1 MAFTKKIKAESPDKY
16 LKAAVSRREDGQ
28 AQLARLAHVNALQSE
43 TEDALQLCSSQVET
57 SIDSGSGLPTA
68 ALSKTSTRIQYA
80 DGVVMEGYELIMLG
94 TMGGG
99 TDTIA
104 DVYTVN
110 IPEVPGQSNEGFY
123 IPWNL
128 TGVTICEDE
137 TLGGRV
143 INAFANG
150 AEFQNLTGVAPFNGA
165 PADSVSVTE
174 TNSGGADI
182 DFTLSVIANNNPSE
196 GSVVAR
202 FEFLVY
208 AEVTPVLT

>member
-43 TEDALQLCSSQVET
+43 TEDALQLCSSQLET
-57 SIDSGSGLPTA
+57 SINSGSGLPTA

-110 IPEVPGQSNEGFY
+110 IPSVPGQSNEGFY
-123 IPWNL
+123 VPWNL

-150 AEFQNLTGVAPFNGA
+150 AEFTNSGATPADGA

-174 TNSGGADI
+174 TNSGGADV
-182 DFTLSVIANNNPSE
+182 DFTLSVLANNNPSE

-208 AEVTPVLT
+208 AEVTQVLT